1 MKHIKV
7 GLSTKSIA
15 FAIRRLENIKK
26 ATLPRMIHDFLTE
39 CCEWI
44 INEANSQLDTSERGA
59 EVIDDIKSR
68 WSYVVSENGFAKIVN
83 SAEKAVYVEFGVGV
97 VGQGKPHP
105 NADEAGYDYNR
116 PSLAKD
122 IYDAWYF
129 YADGKESLDIP
140 LNSIVWSS
148 NLQPRSGKDSPNRLK
163 VYTAGAEGDMFLY
176 NAMMNL
182 ISSGQVH
189 KIWNNIKEKY
199 LV

>member
-15 FAIRRLENIKK
+15 SAIKQLENIKN
-26 ATLPRMIHDFLTE
+26 TTVPLMIKNFLRE

-59 EVIDDIKSR
+59 EVIDDIKSS
-68 WSYVVSENGFAKIVN
+68 WHYVLKENGKAQIIN

-97 VGQGKPHP
+97 VGEGNPHP
-105 NADEAGYDYNR
+105 SADTAGYDYNR
-116 PSLAKD
+116 DSTAKD
-122 IYDAWYF
+122 YGGSWHFFSNEA
-129 YADGKESLDIP
+129 ELDIP
-140 LNSIVWSS
+140 LDNVEWGVYPTSGD
-148 NLQPRSGKDSPNRLK
+148 PRRRLS
-163 VYTAGAEGDMFLY
+163 VFTSGAEGDMFLY

-189 KIWNNIKEKY
+189 KIWNNMKEKY